1 MNAKIEA
8 LECTQKH
15 KELLQEV
22 YKYFVNAIRI
32 DRDFNPAGQFNPFK
46 GRDTCGMFRINRST
60 YSRALRELVGM
71 GLLCRN
77 RSRNATY
84 TLPDADAD
92 SEIADNGHIADTPAN
107 ATPMSVSD
115 IQGVTP
121 KMETPADIISEVVK
135 QVIGQV
141 VPVLAKQFRDKL
153 CKLSKRVDEI
163 VVDEIAVV
171 DAVQKLNQTVSKLTE
186 LVNDLTGQMSKVR
199 HIPQDVS
206 DIQEWIEEQK
216 AEKAIDETEVERE
229 RKAGIL
235 YRLLD
240 IASLGSGY
248 EKDYDR
254 IFTQEFGYNV
264 NDTPVGEVDNVRKW
278 IGDIIKG
285 YWDGTA

>member
-1 MNAKIEA
+1 MKN
-8 LECTQKH
+8 
-15 KELLQEV
+15 
-22 YKYFVNAIRI
+22 VNDWLRT
-32 DRDFNPAGQFNPFK
+32 R
-46 GRDTCGMFRINRST
+46 T
-60 YSRALRELVGM
+60 YHHTE
-71 GLLCRN
+71 
-77 RSRNATY
+77 
-84 TLPDADAD
+84 
-92 SEIADNGHIADTPAN
+92 
-107 ATPMSVSD
+107 
-115 IQGVTP
+115 
-121 KMETPADIISEVVK
+121 
-135 QVIGQV
+135 
-141 VPVLAKQFRDKL
+141 FRDLKKL
-153 CKLSKRVDEI
+153 VRAKEKKNLSISVCFPTLNEEKTIGKSI
-163 VVDEIAVV
+163 VLMKAELMDRFPLIDEIAVV